1 MTTELITHSL
11 QQWHFV
17 RGRVLVSMHHAA
29 SRLCDNG
36 EALRLV
42 QHAQLHYA
50 RAEGV
55 RSQDPVKTSQVKSSQ
70 VKSSSNF
77 NGSRLNERRVEKG
90 SVESPS

>member
-55 RSQDPVKTSQVKSSQ
+55 RSQDLVKDKSSQVKSSQ
-70 VKSSSNF
+70 VQISMAAA
-77 NGSRLNERRVEKG
+77 
-90 SVESPS
+90 

>member
-42 QHAQLHYA
+42 QHAQMHYA
-50 RAEGV
+50 PLSDPLAPTYADTRAVFE
-55 RSQDPVKTSQVKSSQ
+55 VKST
-70 VKSSSNF
+70 
-77 NGSRLNERRVEKG
+77 SRDKFQWQPLE
-90 SVESPS
+90 

>member
-29 SRLCDNG
+29 SRLGHNG

-42 QHAQLHYA
+42 QHAQLRKHC
-50 RAEGV
+50 
-55 RSQDPVKTSQVKSSQ
+55 
-70 VKSSSNF
+70 F
-77 NGSRLNERRVEKG
+77 
-90 SVESPS
+90 

>member
-42 QHAQLHYA
+42 QHAQMHYA
-50 RAEGV
+50 RARAAQTPYLRRYITRAMFE
-55 RSQDPVKTSQVKSSQ
+55 VKSTSRDKACQ
-70 VKSSSNF
+70 VQISMAAA
-77 NGSRLNERRVEKG
+77 
-90 SVESPS
+90 

>member
-29 SRLCDNG
+29 SRLGHNG

-42 QHAQLHYA
+42 QHAQLREHSGEIWLWLA
-50 RAEGV
+50 V
-55 RSQDPVKTSQVKSSQ
+55 
-70 VKSSSNF
+70 
-77 NGSRLNERRVEKG
+77 
-90 SVESPS
+90 

>member
-29 SRLCDNG
+29 SRLGDNG

-42 QHAQLHYA
+42 QHAQLHNWSAA
-50 RAEGV
+50 RAVCE
-55 RSQDPVKTSQVKSSQ
+55 VKTSQVESRP
-70 VKSSSNF
+70 VKF
-77 NGSRLNERRVEKG
+77 KFQWQPLE
-90 SVESPS
+90 